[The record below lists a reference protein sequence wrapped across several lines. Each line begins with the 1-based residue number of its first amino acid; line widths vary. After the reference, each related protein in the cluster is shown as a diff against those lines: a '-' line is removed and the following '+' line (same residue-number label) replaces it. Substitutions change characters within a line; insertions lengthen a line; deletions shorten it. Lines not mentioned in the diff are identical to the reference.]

1 MIRPNLKDSQTIQFY
16 SKAKIRFE
24 AMRGYSYL
32 SDVALDDIMLRPE
45 EKNYLSFFILN
56 NT

>member
-32 SDVALDDIMLRPE
+32 SDVALDDIMLRTE
-45 EKNYLSFFILN
+45 EESIPSFSY
-56 NT
+56 